1 MTAASDALMLHWI
14 VSACRECGWDHEHGR
29 WLGIRR
35 CNPVCT
41 LHMSVILAPPL
52 DLRRVR
58 IRDLVLSPVLA
69 ELLQL
74 PAPASGPSH
83 PASPQGGP
91 DTSAAL
97 PVTTADR
104 QEADGTIPT
113 VRLPSGGAEGTGI
126 GRGDCASEDDDC
138 GDDGSWFAPCTA
150 ARLVDLF
157 HDLVGDRGLLLSDDL
172 VRWVVTPVKHNAG
185 YITRGIRTS

>member
-1 MTAASDALMLHWI
+1 MGKWH
-14 VSACRECGWDHEHGR
+14 R
-29 WLGIRR
+29 IR
-35 CNPVCT
+35 CWSVACT
-41 LHMSVILAPPL
+41 LRMSVILAPLL

-91 DTSAAL
+91 DTSAAFINS
-97 PVTTADR
+97 TADGR
-104 QEADGTIPT
+104 KADGTISAA
-113 VRLPSGGAEGTGI
+113 RASSGSAGVVDLEH
-126 GRGDCASEDDDC
+126 EDRDDEDGNC
-138 GDDGSWFAPCTA
+138 LDDGSWLTPQTA

-157 HDLVGDRGLLLSDDL
+157 HGLAGDRGLLLPADL
-172 VRWVVTPVKHNAG
+172 VK
-185 YITRGIRTS
+185 